1 MGRRTWRYGSVPQ
14 FDRSKVQEVICISKP
29 DIDYTFNE
37 DLEVGNI
44 YLSDRKVEDMK
55 SYGEVI
61 TGDVWNMEC
70 VYMGNYFLRDFE
82 FMSEM
87 RERQIA
93 SIFDN

>member
-1 MGRRTWRYGSVPQ
+1 MGRLYRRGMAKQ
-14 FDRSKVQEVICISKP
+14 IDRSKVQQVMCISQP
-29 DIDYTFNE
+29 DTDYTSNE
-37 DLEVGNI
+37 DLEVGKI

-61 TGDVWNMEC
+61 TGDVWNMEGR
-70 VYMGNYFLRDFE
+70 YLGNYFLRDFE
-82 FMSEM
+82 FISEM